1 MKLPQLHETIL
12 ATTRYLEAL
21 TSLSD
26 ADCREP
32 SALPGW
38 TRAHVITHLARNA
51 DALTNLLHWG
61 QTGVESPMYTS
72 QEQRD
77 RDIESGATRGV
88 EELRADSAA
97 ACGRFLQAANEL
109 HTSRFETEVSRL
121 PGGPSFPV
129 TRVGGMRRTEVEVH
143 HADLLIGYS
152 PFDWP
157 EDLTRHLLERRQ
169 RELAEKGIPMVWRLT
184 DTGESVS
191 VGEGDGP
198 EVSGHSA
205 DLVWWLLGRGDGDE
219 LVSSTG
225 SLPELGRWA

>member
-21 TSLSD
+21 TSLGD
-26 ADCREP
+26 EDCRQP

-38 TRAHVITHLARNA
+38 TRGHVITHLARNA
-51 DALTNLLHWG
+51 DALVNLLHWG
-61 QTGVESPMYTS
+61 QTGVESPMYSS

-77 RDIESGATRGV
+77 QDIDSGATRTI
-88 EELRADSAA
+88 EELRADSVA

-109 HTSRFETEVSRL
+109 HTSRYDVEVSRL
-121 PGGPSFPV
+121 PGSPPFPV

-152 PFDWP
+152 SYDWP
-157 EDLTRHLLERRQ
+157 EDFTRHLLERRQ
-169 RELAEKGIPMVWRLT
+169 RELGAKGLPMVWRPT
-184 DTGESVS
+184 DTGESIA
-191 VGEGDGP
+191 VGDGHGP

-205 DLVWWLLGRGDGDE
+205 DLVWWLLGRGDGE
-219 LVSSTG
+219 GLVSSG
-225 SLPELGRWA
+225 PALPELGRWA